1 MDALGI
7 PRAVLAGH
15 NWGGR
20 AACVAAAL
28 WPERCRGMVTVN
40 SYLIQDLARAMVPIS
55 PKYEV
60 ALWYE
65 YYFQLERGRAGLAA
79 NRREIARIL
88 WEQWSP
94 EWDFDDATFE
104 RSAMAHDN
112 PDYVDVVIHSYRHR
126 FGLAAGDPQY
136 ADLQR
141 RLASLP
147 PISVPSVTLDGDKD
161 GVLPA
166 SDGSASASKFTG
178 RRIHRVV
185 PGAGHN
191 VPQEAPEAF
200 AAAVM
205 ELIRARLGRVCR
217 MVKPLRKPS
226 SSLRKSS
233 KKDRNFTGRNSMASV
248 TSCLQSGFASFASI
262 ASASAEEFPSR
273 PITWVVPFAP
283 GGITDTT
290 SRIVAEEM
298 SRTLGQSV
306 LIDNR
311 GGGGGTVGTEQVARA
326 RPDGYTMIYGTQGTM
341 AANVTLR
348 KNLSYDPLTS
358 FLPVHLVGESPNLF
372 VAYHDAPYNSVPEFI
387 AYAKQ
392 NPGKV
397 TFSSSGVGTATHLV
411 AELFKTVTGIEMQ
424 HVPYRGSAPAL
435 NDMIAGRV
443 DVMFDYPVSVGPH
456 VEAGKLKVLATT
468 APERLRA
475 FPDVPTMAELGMK
488 DMTTQSWSSIMVPA
502 GTPAPVVDRLAAAAH
517 AALSSERVRTHFE
530 KVGTRPM
537 MLQKA
542 EMIPFIEKEIK
553 RWGDVI
559 ERAGLEKQ

>member
-1 MDALGI
+1 MR
-7 PRAVLAGH
+7 P
-15 NWGGR
+15 
-20 AACVAAAL
+20 
-28 WPERCRGMVTVN
+28 
-40 SYLIQDLARAMVPIS
+40 S
-55 PKYEV
+55 
-60 ALWYE
+60 
-65 YYFQLERGRAGLAA
+65 
-79 NRREIARIL
+79 
-88 WEQWSP
+88 
-94 EWDFDDATFE
+94 
-104 RSAMAHDN
+104 
-112 PDYVDVVIHSYRHR
+112 
-126 FGLAAGDPQY
+126 
-136 ADLQR
+136 
-141 RLASLP
+141 P
-147 PISVPSVTLDGDKD
+147 PI
-161 GVLPA
+161 
-166 SDGSASASKFTG
+166 
-178 RRIHRVV
+178 
-185 PGAGHN
+185 
-191 VPQEAPEAF
+191 AP
-200 AAAVM
+200 
-205 ELIRARLGRVCR
+205 
-217 MVKPLRKPS
+217 
-226 SSLRKSS
+226 
-233 KKDRNFTGRNSMASV
+233 
-248 TSCLQSGFASFASI
+248 
-262 ASASAEEFPSR
+262 ASAEEFPSR

-326 RPDGYTMIYGTQGTM
+326 KPDGYTMIYGTQGTM

-372 VAYHDAPYNSVPEFI
+372 VAYHEAPYNSVPEFI

-468 APERLRA
+468 APDRLRA

-537 MLQKA
+537 TLQKA

-559 ERAGLEKQ
+559 ERAGGAWRSSRKNAQFPPRADLPRRGQDRRGHRAADHGGDRDRDGERRGRGPADRAEGFRECRQPRRGLAAAELAALGLHAEPELDRARRDGGDDDAERGDDRLRHRGKRQGLRSAARRWRRSRAAPLRPWRG

>member
-1 MDALGI
+1 MAA
-7 PRAVLAGH
+7 RHVL
-15 NWGGR
+15 
-20 AACVAAAL
+20 
-28 WPERCRGMVTVN
+28 
-40 SYLIQDLARAMVPIS
+40 LAIV
-55 PKYEV
+55 
-60 ALWYE
+60 
-65 YYFQLERGRAGLAA
+65 
-79 NRREIARIL
+79 
-88 WEQWSP
+88 
-94 EWDFDDATFE
+94 
-104 RSAMAHDN
+104 
-112 PDYVDVVIHSYRHR
+112 
-126 FGLAAGDPQY
+126 
-136 ADLQR
+136 
-141 RLASLP
+141 
-147 PISVPSVTLDGDKD
+147 
-161 GVLPA
+161 
-166 SDGSASASKFTG
+166 
-178 RRIHRVV
+178 
-185 PGAGHN
+185 
-191 VPQEAPEAF
+191 
-200 AAAVM
+200 
-205 ELIRARLGRVCR
+205 
-217 MVKPLRKPS
+217 
-226 SSLRKSS
+226 
-233 KKDRNFTGRNSMASV
+233 
-248 TSCLQSGFASFASI
+248 FASFASI
-262 ASASAEEFPSR
+262 APASAEEFPSR

-326 RPDGYTMIYGTQGTM
+326 RPDGYMMIYGTQGTM

-372 VAYHDAPYNSVPEFI
+372 VAYHEAPYNSVPEFI

-443 DVMFDYPVSVGPH
+443 DVMFDYQVSVGPH

-468 APERLRA
+468 APDRLRA

-488 DMTTQSWSSIMVPA
+488 EMTTQSWSSIMVPA

-559 ERAGLEKQ
+559 ERARLEKQ